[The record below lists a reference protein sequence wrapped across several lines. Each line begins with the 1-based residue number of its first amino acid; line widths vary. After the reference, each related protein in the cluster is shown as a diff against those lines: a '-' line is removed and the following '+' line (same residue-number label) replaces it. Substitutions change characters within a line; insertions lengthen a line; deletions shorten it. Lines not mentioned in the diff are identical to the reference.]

1 MRALFI
7 LFAFYPLQA
16 NADQLCDVTLRHHD
30 QWTIAEKDQK
40 ILIQKFGPIRVVFD
54 SSGNAR
60 PLNLPVSLI
69 KRWEKLYEICMR
81 DGCYLCD
88 NDVGSCET
96 GTCGPSNKYCK
107 PYLNVNGIPECG
119 KQCADYAS
127 MGVLQ

>member
-1 MRALFI
+1 MKKILLFI
-7 LFAFYPLQA
+7 ALSIPQA
-16 NADQLCDVTLRHHD
+16 KADKISDVTLRNYD
-30 QWTIAEKDQK
+30 QWSLKERDQK
-40 ILIQKFGPIRVVFD
+40 LLYQKFGPIRVVFD
-54 SSGNAR
+54 SLGNAR
-60 PLNLPVSLI
+60 PLNLPANLI

-96 GTCGPSNKYCK
+96 GTCGPANKHCK
-107 PYLNVNGIPECG
+107 PYLNADGVPECG